1 MPNRIR
7 RLLSATLL
15 AVWSAAF
22 SQPVGAQEI
31 PPPLEPPANE
41 RLLLQVHAKG
51 DQIYACQ
58 GDGAQFTWTLE
69 APDAKL
75 FEKSGKLFGRHF
87 AGPSWEAND
96 GSRVVGKAVA
106 QSPSPDPN
114 SVAWLL
120 VRVVSHDRS
129 GVLSQVTTIQRINT
143 RGGRA
148 PAWGCDASHAG
159 QEVRA
164 PYSAD
169 YRFYVPR

>member
-1 MPNRIR
+1 MRNRIR

-15 AVWSAAF
+15 AVASAAF
-22 SQPVGAQEI
+22 SQPLGAQGI
-31 PPPLEPPANE
+31 PQQLEPPANE

-58 GDGAQFTWTLE
+58 SDGARFTWKLE

-75 FEKSGKLFGRHF
+75 FEKNGKLFGRHF

-120 VRVVSHDRS
+120 VTVVSHDRS
-129 GVLSQVTTIQRINT
+129 GVLSRVTTIQRINT
-143 RGGRA
+143 RGGQA
-148 PAWGCDASHAG
+148 PAAGCDASHAG